1 MSLTTTVT
9 SNLPGGASA
18 YPLTGG
24 ASSSNETATQLLDE
38 LQEIMQ
44 ALEGASGAGGAA
56 GEPGASGAGRP
67 PTGGLPTTGGLPGA
81 MGGLP
86 TTGGLPG
93 AMGGL
98 PMTGGAMPGTS
109 NINLSNVQLQT
120 GTSNSGTNLTQGPR
134 NLDGSSDLYL
144 PQKNGSES
152 HVGKQMPDGSIQFD
166 NEDAAKSVLGKGSTL
181 LDTLDGKLKHH
192 SNGTVTLAAGASQ
205 LTGGNL
211 PAPT

>member
-67 PTGGLPTTGGLPGA
+67 PT
-81 MGGLP
+81 GGLP